1 MENLFTHLEQVVL
14 RMDSRFCTED
24 GHLLKNNVVEAALA
38 LDPQL
43 LHYLLADE
51 KLKRQFFSEV
61 DGLLVFDKVKFQR
74 FVMNK
79 LFLPD
84 SYTAFKNKVGL
95 TNEHGEFLSESRE
108 VVLSW
113 PYKDCML
120 EGGQTKEDA
129 KRDEIFWNE
138 TLAPDEINRLTE
150 PKAFTGFLR
159 YDSKGEHE
167 VKEILPDD
175 NLIIK
180 GNNLLALYSLRKRF
194 RNSVK
199 LIYIDPPYNTG
210 NDSFGYN
217 DSFNHSTW
225 LTFMKNRLEVAKE
238 LLRKDGMICV
248 QCDDNEQAYLKV
260 LMDEIPGFKFIN
272 NVAIKMSEA
281 SGLKMNHAK
290 GRFPKL
296 KEYILI
302 YSKEGFQGFVTVDKY
317 RQDTWDKENNIF
329 LDNLT
334 KEERDTLIELELKEQ
349 NEMADIELAN
359 NILAK
364 VKIIPLSEKLK
375 ELHMQNE
382 EKVTEW
388 LFDNSFRIIKTAGS
402 TGLANYMRENESI
415 IPNQDIAAYIS
426 KQKNIFFYLCHFN
439 RETRQPRLQVLFADS
454 NVYKNPCDFWQD
466 IKTTG
471 AIADEGGIKLA
482 NGKKPEKI
490 LHRLISMITNENDIV
505 LDFFSGSGTTAAV
518 AHKMNRRYIGCEQ
531 IDHQITLIKT
541 RLQNVINGDLTGI
554 SKSVGWQP
562 QNPGL
567 LDGDKYAH
575 NSFVYMELA
584 QANQK
589 LVDEIEAATDA
600 QTLQQI
606 WRQMQEKGFM
616 SYKVKPSIINEHA
629 KEFEELSLD
638 DKKRFLI
645 ECLDKNMLYVPF
657 EEMDDATYQMS
668 EHDKQLTRQFYAHR

>member
-1 MENLFTHLEQVVL
+1 
-14 RMDSRFCTED
+14 MDSRFCTED

-51 KLKRQFFSEV
+51 KLKQQFFSEV

-79 LFLPD
+79 QFLPD
-84 SYTAFKNKVGL
+84 SYTSFKNKVGL
-95 TNEHGEFLSESRE
+95 TNEYGEFLSESRE

-167 VKEILPDD
+167 VTEILPDD

-217 DSFNHSTW
+217 DSFNMSTW
-225 LTFMKNRLEVAKE
+225 LTFMKNRLEIAKE
-238 LLRKDGMICV
+238 LLRKDGAIYMQLDFNCV
-248 QCDDNEQAYLKV
+248 HYAKV
-260 LMDEIPGFKFIN
+260 LMDAVFG
-272 NVAIKMSEA
+272 
-281 SGLKMNHAK
+281 
-290 GRFPKL
+290 
-296 KEYILI
+296 
-302 YSKEGFQGFVTVDKY
+302 
-317 RQDTWDKENNIF
+317 KENFQREIIWRIGWVSGYKTADKNWIRNHDTILF
-329 LDNLT
+329 YSRD
-334 KEERDTLIELELKEQ
+334 KDAMEFIKHYIERSEFKSIAQGNSDRYPIEDVWNG
-349 NEMADIELAN
+349 NEYDDLNSIAIVSFAGETVSKLLNEDDE
-359 NILAK
+359 
-364 VKIIPLSEKLK
+364 VKGQKSEKLIK
-375 ELHMQNE
+375 
-382 EKVTEW
+382 
-388 LFDNSFRIIKTAGS
+388 RIIDAHV
-402 TGLANYMRENESI
+402 I
-415 IPNQDIAAYIS
+415 
-426 KQKNIFFYLCHFN
+426 
-439 RETRQPRLQVLFADS
+439 
-454 NVYKNPCDFWQD
+454 
-466 IKTTG
+466 
-471 AIADEGGIKLA
+471 EG
-482 NGKKPEKI
+482 
-490 LHRLISMITNENDIV
+490 DIV
-505 LDFFSGSGTTAAV
+505 LDFFGGTGTTGAV
-518 AHKMNRRYIGCEQ
+518 AHKMGVQYIVCEQ
-531 IDHQITLIKT
+531 LDKHIDIIKR
-541 RLQNVINGDLTGI
+541 RLVKVIQGDRSGI
-554 SKSVGWQP
+554 SKAVGWQP

-589 LVDEIEAATDA
+589 LVDEIEAATD
-600 QTLQQI
+600 TKSLQQI
-606 WRQMQEKGFM
+606 WQQMQEKGFM
-616 SYKVKPSIINEHA
+616 SYKVKPSIIDEHV

-638 DKKRFLI
+638 DQKRFLI
-645 ECLDKNMLYVPF
+645 ECLDKNLLYVPF

>member
-1 MENLFTHLEQVVL
+1 ML

-24 GHLLKNNVVEAALA
+24 GHLLKNKVVEAALA

-51 KLKRQFFSEV
+51 KLKRQFFCEV
-61 DGLLVFDKVKFQR
+61 DGLMVFDKVKFQR

-79 LFLPD
+79 QFLPD
-84 SYTAFKNKVGL
+84 SYTAFKNKIGL

-167 VKEILPDD
+167 VTEIQPDD

-199 LIYIDPPYNTG
+199 LIYIDPPFNTS
-210 NDSFGYN
+210 NDSFSYN
-217 DSFNHSTW
+217 DSFTRSTW
-225 LTFMKNRLEVAKE
+225 LTFMRNRLEVARE
-238 LLRKDGMICV
+238 LLTPDGNIFIHIDIN
-248 QCDDNEQAYLKV
+248 QSHYLKT
-260 LMDEIPGFKFIN
+260 LCDEVFQERNFVEEIIWAYGSPSGGR
-272 NVAIKMSEA
+272 AA
-281 SGLKMNHAK
+281 SAK
-290 GRFPKL
+290 PVNIHD
-296 KEYILI
+296 YILHYCKNYETRAQKHVYI
-302 YSKEGFQGFVTVDKY
+302 PYSEKYIADWFKYVDEDGRRYQK
-317 RQDTWDKENNIF
+317 RQRGYNEDGSVAWEKQY
-329 LDNLT
+329 LDDS
-334 KEERDTLIELELKEQ
+334 KG
-349 NEMADIELAN
+349 
-359 NILAK
+359 
-364 VKIIPLSEKLK
+364 IPLSTVWADIKQVYANPMAYKSGNTADMEVIKQFKGGQKPESLIA
-375 ELHMQNE
+375 
-382 EKVTEW
+382 
-388 LFDNSFRIIKTAGS
+388 RIIDMCT
-402 TGLANYMRENESI
+402 
-415 IPNQDIAAYIS
+415 D
-426 KQKNIFFYLCHFN
+426 
-439 RETRQPRLQVLFADS
+439 
-454 NVYKNPCDFWQD
+454 
-466 IKTTG
+466 
-471 AIADEGGIKLA
+471 
-482 NGKKPEKI
+482 
-490 LHRLISMITNENDIV
+490 ENDIV
-505 LDFFSGSGTTAAV
+505 LDFHLGTGTTAAT
-518 AHKMNRRYIGCEQ
+518 AHKKNRRYIGVEQMDSQ
-531 IDHQITLIKT
+531 IDIIQT
-541 RLQNVINGDLTGI
+541 RLQKVINGETAGI

-575 NSFVYMELA
+575 NSFIYMELA

-600 QTLQQI
+600 QALQQI
-606 WRQMQEKGFM
+606 WQQMQEKGFM
-616 SYKVKPSIINEHA
+616 SYKVKPSVIDEHVA
-629 KEFEELSLD
+629 AFEELSLD
-638 DKKRFLI
+638 DQKRFLI
-645 ECLDKNMLYVPF
+645 ECLDKNLLYVPF

-668 EHDKQLTRQFYAHR
+668 EQDKQLTRQFYARR

>member
-1 MENLFTHLEQVVL
+1 MENLYHHLEQVVL

-38 LDPQL
+38 LDPKL

-51 KLKRQFFSEV
+51 KLKKQFFTDV
-61 DGLLVFDKVKFQR
+61 DGVLVFDKVKFQR

-79 LFLPD
+79 QFLPD

-95 TNEHGEFLSESRE
+95 TTDSGEFLSESRE

-129 KRDEIFWNE
+129 KRQEIFWNE
-138 TLAPDEINRLTE
+138 TLAPEEVNRLTE
-150 PKAFTGFLR
+150 PKALCNFRR

-167 VKEILPDD
+167 ATVLRPDD

-180 GNNLLALYSLRKRF
+180 GNNLLALYSLRQRF

-238 LLRKDGMICV
+238 LLRNDGVICI

-260 LMDEIPGFKFIN
+260 LLDNITGLNFIN

-281 SGLKMNHAK
+281 SGVKMSHAK

-302 YSKEGFQGFVTVDKY
+302 YAKPGFNGFVEVDKY
-317 RQDTWDKENNIF
+317 RLDTWDRENNIF
-329 LDNLT
+329 LENFT
-334 KEERDTLIELELKEQ
+334 VEEREFLINLELQET
-349 NEMADIELAN
+349 NCEEEIAAAN
-359 NILAK
+359 KILSK
-364 VKIIPLSEKLK
+364 VKIRPLADKLK
-375 ELHMQNE
+375 ELNYSETQAN
-382 EKVTEW
+382 EW
-388 LFDNSFRIIKTAGS
+388 LFDNAYRIIKTAGS
-402 TGLANYMRENESI
+402 TSLAKYMRENESV
-415 IPNQDIAAYIS
+415 IPDQDIAAYIS
-426 KQKNIFFYLCHFN
+426 KQKNIFYYLCKFN
-439 RETRQPRLQVLFADS
+439 RETRQPRLEVIFADS
-454 NVYKNPCDFWQD
+454 NVYRNPCDFWQD

-471 AIADEGGIKLA
+471 AIADEGGIKLS

-490 LHRLISMITNENDIV
+490 LHRLIKMITIPNDLV
-505 LDFFSGSGTTAAV
+505 LDFFGGSGTTAAV
-518 AHKMNRRYIGCEQ
+518 AHKMNRRYISCEQ
-531 IDHQITLIKT
+531 IDAQLELIRT
-541 RLQNVINGDLTGI
+541 RLQNVINGDLTGC
-554 SKSVGWQP
+554 SKAVKWNP
-562 QNPGL
+562 QSPEL
-567 LDGDKYAH
+567 TDGDKYTH
-575 NSFVYMELA
+575 NSFVYCELA
-584 QANQK
+584 QANQQ
-589 LVDEIEAATDA
+589 LVDEIMEAT
-600 QTLQQI
+600 QPSQLQKI
-606 WRQMQEKGFM
+606 WAMLQEKGFL
-616 SYKVKPSIINEHA
+616 SYKVTPKMINDHA
-629 KEFEELSLD
+629 EEFADLSLD
-638 DKKRFLI
+638 DQKRFLI
-645 ECLDKNMLYVPF
+645 ECLDKNMLYIPF
-657 EEMDDATYQMS
+657 ADMDDSSFTLT
-668 EHDKQLTRQFYAHR
+668 ENDKLLTRQFYARR